1 MELDRRAFLRS
12 VGAAGVGG
20 VSLPVLADRIA
31 ATNPVEGPDSRFG
44 VLMDIPNCIGCRKCE
59 YACEEAAGFGPPPIE
74 TYDDKSVFAL
84 HRRPDPKRYTT
95 VNEFPNPADPGKPV
109 YVKVQ
114 CMHCNEPGCASACLT
129 NAFRKTPEGA
139 VIYDE
144 RVCIGCRYCMVA
156 CPFDIPAYTYD
167 DPYSP
172 VIRKC
177 TMCFER
183 VTRQGDIP
191 ACVKICPQEALTFGR
206 RGDLI
211 ELGREKITHNPG
223 KYVQHIYGEHEV
235 GGTSWMYISS
245 RPFEELDFRTDLGT
259 TPYPELTKGFLS
271 AVPLVLILWPALLMG
286 SYAFTG
292 RRQQLG
298 LSNPANP
305 HGGLLELGESVE
317 RRPAS
322 AQPKPQGEL
331 PHAELP
337 EASGTDRA
345 AQEPP
350 RRHTDW
356 RAWVTDKLFMGLSP
370 GQYAKALVTPFNVIA
385 ALILCVGLPV
395 TWIRFTRGLAATTH
409 LSDDYPWGLWIGFD
423 VLCGVG
429 LAGGGY
435 VLASTVYLFGLK
447 DYRPLLRPAILT
459 GFLGYFFVVVGLCY
473 DLGRPWRLPYPMLVS
488 YGVTSVMFLVGWNVA
503 LYLTVQLLEFCPAIF
518 EWLDLKTLRRWAE
531 KLTIGATVFGV
542 ILSTLHQSAL
552 GALFLLAPGKVH
564 PLWYS
569 PFIPVFFFISSI
581 IAGLAMVVVE
591 SALSHRIFRTQVAD
605 HGPGEIDRL
614 VVGLG
619 RAASV
624 LLFTY
629 FCLKWLGVAH
639 GQHWALLNTPYGYLF
654 LLEVFGF
661 VLAPCLLYA
670 HAARRQ
676 NAGLVRFTS
685 VLTVLG
691 ILLNRLNVSLIA
703 YQWDHQTRYFPHW
716 MEFMVTITIV
726 TVGLLTF
733 RWIANRMPVLYDH
746 PRYAAAH

>member
-1 MELDRRAFLRS
+1 MID
-12 VGAAGVGG
+12 
-20 VSLPVLADRIA
+20 
-31 ATNPVEGPDSRFG
+31 
-44 VLMDIPNCIGCRKCE
+44 
-59 YACEEAAGFGPPPIE
+59 
-74 TYDDKSVFAL
+74 
-84 HRRPDPKRYTT
+84 
-95 VNEFPNPADPGKPV
+95 
-109 YVKVQ
+109 
-114 CMHCNEPGCASACLT
+114 
-129 NAFRKTPEGA
+129 
-139 VIYDE
+139 
-144 RVCIGCRYCMVA
+144 
-156 CPFDIPAYTYD
+156 
-167 DPYSP
+167 
-172 VIRKC
+172 
-177 TMCFER
+177 
-183 VTRQGDIP
+183 
-191 ACVKICPQEALTFGR
+191 
-206 RGDLI
+206 
-211 ELGREKITHNPG
+211 LGREKITHNPG
-223 KYVQHIYGEHEV
+223 KYVPHIYGEHEV

-245 RPFEELDFRTDLGT
+245 KPFKELDFRTDLGT

-286 SYAFTG
+286 SYAFG
-292 RRQQLG
+292 RRRQELDV
-298 LSNPANP
+298 SNPANP

-317 RRPAS
+317 RLPAS
-322 AQPKPQGEL
+322 AQPKPQGAL

-337 EASGTDRA
+337 EAGGTDRA
-345 AQEPP
+345 AEEPP

-356 RAWVTDKLFMGLSP
+356 RAWVTDKLFLGLSP
-370 GQYAKALVTPFNVIA
+370 GQYAKQLVTPFNLVA
-385 ALILCVGLPV
+385 TAILCVGLPI
-395 TWIRFTRGLAATTH
+395 TWIRFTRGLAATTN
-409 LSDDYPWGLWIGFD
+409 LSDNYPWGLWIGFD
-423 VLCGVG
+423 VLCGVA

-459 GFLGYFFVVVGLCY
+459 GFWGYFFVVVGICY

-488 YGVTSVMFLVGWNVA
+488 YGVTSVMFLVSWHVA

-591 SALSHRIFRTQVAD
+591 STLSHRIFRAQVAD

-639 GQHWALLNTPYGYLF
+639 GQHWEHLNTPYGYLF

-661 VLAPCLLYA
+661 VLVPCLLYA
-670 HAARRQ
+670 HAARWQ

-691 ILLNRLNVSLIA
+691 ILFNRLNVSLIA

-726 TVGLLTF
+726 TVGLLAL
-733 RWIANRMPVLYDH
+733 RWIANRMPVLYEH
-746 PRYAAAH
+746 PQYSVAN